1 MANILVMMSTYNG
14 SEFLKIQLDSLLNQI
29 GVETKIII
37 RDDGS
42 EDGTQEILEEYA
54 QKGKLEWFQGE
65 NVGPCKSFLDLLYN
79 SGEFEYYAFCDQDDY
94 WYPEKLYAAIQKLTD
109 RTKPQLY
116 FSKKNIVDK
125 NLRKMEVE
133 DTKIVTTSYGAALL
147 NGVAYGCTMVL
158 NLKAVQ
164 LLKTYYPT
172 KTSMHDVWA
181 YRVISALGDVIYDEK
196 SYIDYRQHGNN
207 SVGVQ
212 KSFFERIKINLS
224 NFKQRKYE
232 RYRSQAAE
240 ELYEAFGMMMSTE
253 KRNMTYEL
261 AKAPESVYNRIKLVF
276 NKNLDSQS
284 KRDLFI
290 IKIFI
295 LLGWI

>member
-133 DTKIVTTSYGAALL
+133 DTKVVTTSYGAALL

>member
-79 SGEFEYYAFCDQDDY
+79 SGEFEYYAFCDQYDY
-94 WYPEKLYAAIQKLTD
+94 WSPEKLYAAIQKLTD

-133 DTKIVTTSYGAALL
+133 DTKVVTTSYGAALL